1 LKLPENDKNCV
12 GTYFLGYNK
21 IYKLTSPIQANN
33 SWSNLKYY
41 KAYKKL
47 VLIEN
52 ISKNEVERISS
63 QSKEKNND
71 KNANNGINNHLS

>member
-1 LKLPENDKNCV
+1 
-12 GTYFLGYNK
+12 
-21 IYKLTSPIQANN
+21 
-33 SWSNLKYY
+33 LKYY